1 MARKNPGLGN
11 EVVQARVLLVA
22 GFEQGGLLKLRA
34 QHMGSVTGLFVKT
47 DSAVRADT
55 EFLFVPDTVD

>member
-1 MARKNPGLGN
+1 MQSAMAS
-11 EVVQARVLLVA
+11 
-22 GFEQGGLLKLRA
+22 
-34 QHMGSVTGLFVKT
+34 GSVTVLRPICRGFVAKSAYFNVSASSAHEERDWTFVKT